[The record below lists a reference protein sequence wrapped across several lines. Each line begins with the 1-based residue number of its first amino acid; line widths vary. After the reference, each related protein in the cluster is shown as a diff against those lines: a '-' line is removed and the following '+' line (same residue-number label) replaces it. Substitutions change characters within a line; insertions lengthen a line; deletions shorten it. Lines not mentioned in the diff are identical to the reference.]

1 MVMFHG
7 LVDGVSWGEP
17 WMFRQ
22 TSLKDSDTE
31 VKKTQKPD
39 DSLESYELNLRNM
52 SSIRVLRNEQF
63 QKLNHLCELLELK
76 LLTVF
81 KSRTNYQNS
90 LPLLFY
96 LEP

>member
-52 SSIRVLRNEQF
+52 SSIRVLRND
-63 QKLNHLCELLELK
+63 LR
-76 LLTVF
+76 
-81 KSRTNYQNS
+81 KSFDANCSN
-90 LPLLFY
+90 
-96 LEP
+96 